1 LNAVLNSTRNELLW
15 LLLLK
20 SSHGS
25 RDGSRAFVM
34 NVLQVFTQNGRRWEA
49 FTAEPTLGK
58 VLGNDFLTTR

>member
-1 LNAVLNSTRNELLW
+1 LLLLW

-20 SSHGS
+20 GSHGGGDCG
-25 RDGSRAFVM
+25 RTFVM

-49 FTAEPTLGK
+49 FAAEPTLGK